1 MNPYVKSVLN
11 QLEIV
16 VESISSIIHQLGE
29 EDLQVQPIATKRSI
43 GELLKHI
50 SVICKAD
57 YLILNNASREEMDKF
72 YNSIMLYTLLDIEQQ
87 LFENF
92 RFLKKNISKYK
103 EEELLE
109 QTTSYWGVTYTRYEW
124 LLEIATHISHHRGQ
138 LHTMLSHYGKDLKVQ
153 LFE

>member
-11 QLEIV
+11 QLEILI
-16 VESISSIIHQLGE
+16 ESISSIIHQLEE
-29 EDLQVQPIATKRSI
+29 EDLQVQPISTKRSI

-57 YLILNNASREEMDKF
+57 YLILNNAPREEMDKF
-72 YNSIMLYTLLDIEQQ
+72 YNSIMLYTLLVIEQQ

-92 RFLKKNISKYK
+92 RFLKNNISKYK

-124 LLEIATHISHHRGQ
+124 LLEIVIHISHHRGQ
-138 LHTMLSHYGKDLKVQ
+138 LHTMLSHCGKDLKVQ